1 MAAALRERSIRESG
15 DHPVIHAKIALEAEV
30 DPRREERASIS
41 AEVALRQL
49 GQNAVEGRLINI
61 SSRGFMAET
70 EALIEPGS
78 RVWLTL
84 PGAGRVNGLV
94 LWTKNGRVGGEF
106 AEPVDPLAVIQA
118 LGTASL

>member
-1 MAAALRERSIRESG
+1 M
-15 DHPVIHAKIALEAEV
+15 IHAKIALEAEV
-30 DPRREERASIS
+30 DPRRREERASVS
-41 AEVALRQL
+41 AEVAVRQL

-84 PGAGRVNGLV
+84 PGAGRINGLV
-94 LWTKNGRVGGEF
+94 LWMKNGRVGGELS
-106 AEPVDPLAVIQA
+106 EPIDPLAVIQA
-118 LGTASL
+118 AGKIGL

>member
-1 MAAALRERSIRESG
+1 
-15 DHPVIHAKIALEAEV
+15 VIHAKIALEPET
-30 DPRREERASIS
+30 DPRRREARASVS

-49 GQNAVEGRLINI
+49 GRNAVEGRLINI

-84 PGAGRVNGLV
+84 PGAGRINGLV
-94 LWTKNGRVGGEF
+94 LWMKNGRVGGEL
-106 AEPVDPLAVIQA
+106 AEPVDPLAVIHA
-118 LGTASL
+118 AGESGL

>member
-1 MAAALRERSIRESG
+1 
-15 DHPVIHAKIALEAEV
+15 VIHAKIALEAEV
-30 DPRREERASIS
+30 EPRRREERAIVS

-70 EALIEPGS
+70 DAQIEPGS

-84 PGAGRVNGLV
+84 PGAGRINGLV
-94 LWTKNGRVGGEF
+94 LWTKNGRVGGEL
-106 AEPVDPLAVIQA
+106 AEPIDPLAVIHA
-118 LGTASL
+118 AGETRL

>member
-1 MAAALRERSIRESG
+1 MRERGVRKSG

-30 DPRREERASIS
+30 DPRRESRASVS
-41 AEVALRQL
+41 AEVALRQF
-49 GQNAVEGRLINI
+49 GRNAVEGRLINI

-84 PGAGRVNGLV
+84 PGLGRINGLV
-94 LWTKNGRVGGEF
+94 LWMKNGRLGGEL
-106 AEPVDPLAVIQA
+106 AEPIDPLAVIQA
-118 LGTASL
+118 AGESGL

>member
-1 MAAALRERSIRESG
+1 
-15 DHPVIHAKIALEAEV
+15 VINAKIALEAEV
-30 DPRREERASIS
+30 DQRRCEARAGLS

-49 GQNAVEGRLINI
+49 GRNAVEGRLINI

-70 EALIEPGS
+70 EDPIEPGS

-84 PGAGRVNGLV
+84 PGAGRINGLV
-94 LWTKNGRVGGEF
+94 LWMKNGRVGGEL

-118 LGTASL
+118 AGKPSL

>member
-1 MAAALRERSIRESG
+1 MLERRGRKSG
-15 DHPVIHAKIALEAEV
+15 DHPVIHAKIALEAEM
-30 DPRREERASIS
+30 DPRRREERASVG

-49 GQNAVEGRLINI
+49 GRNAVEGRLINI

-84 PGAGRVNGLV
+84 PGAGRINGLV
-94 LWTKNGRVGGEF
+94 LWMKNGRVGGELS
-106 AEPVDPLAVIQA
+106 EPIDPLAVIQA
-118 LGTASL
+118 AGKIGL